1 MIIRNIN
8 IDTLTYGDFLE
19 IRWHH
24 QCELLEKRR
33 IVDEILDKD
42 IFYLY
47 QHFKTADELLM
58 IRVNK
63 KKFLKILN
71 TVNYLYENPEVFRES
86 FHITYEYANIE
97 TYHKSRFEYFGYS
110 NEDLILVDEIV
121 KKRRKEIELKNETIK

>member
-58 IRVNK
+58 IRTNK

-71 TVNYLYENPEVFRES
+71 TVNYLYKNPEVFRES
-86 FHITYEYANIE
+86 LYVADVIYIDVDDRNAILY
-97 TYHKSRFEYFGYS
+97 KSRFVHFNCSDKY
-110 NEDLILVDEIV
+110 LVTIDEIV
-121 KKRRKEIELKNETIK
+121 KKRREEIEKR